1 MKQGHLELFYDKLDY
16 YHFSLV
22 GLAFAGLFGYAFLS
36 SEHRRNQSL
45 KLSLGILIVVGF
57 YELLAVFVSSQKI
70 VNLWV
75 FNIFNSHV
83 AAVLFFLL
91 LRSFL
96 KRESHKKTVHILIV
110 LFLLISMVLHLTGI
124 IHYNDSGEYILFLNT
139 VLILGCCG
147 LFFIELITLD
157 DFLNIDP
164 LKEFSFWASTAVM
177 FYFSSSFMIY
187 ISYRYLY
194 TYHLDIYY
202 MVWLIPRSMT
212 LLCNLLLCLGI
223 YSPLIK
229 DKYQLEIVH
238 V

>member
-1 MKQGHLELFYDKLDY
+1 TGVKFNFTDYTLDVAKELQDSDAALYVGRLHLVYSLLYTEDERRKSEADFYDGGTIWPPTCQYRQTMEQDHLELFCDRLDY

-110 LFLLISMVLHLTGI
+110 LFLLISMVLHLTG
-124 IHYNDSGEYILFLNT
+124 
-139 VLILGCCG
+139 
-147 LFFIELITLD
+147 
-157 DFLNIDP
+157 
-164 LKEFSFWASTAVM
+164 
-177 FYFSSSFMIY
+177 
-187 ISYRYLY
+187 
-194 TYHLDIYY
+194 
-202 MVWLIPRSMT
+202 
-212 LLCNLLLCLGI
+212 
-223 YSPLIK
+223 
-229 DKYQLEIVH
+229 
-238 V
+238 